1 MKNNLVT
8 KGYLNLFILLN
19 NPFLAMRLE
28 EILDLLGN
36 ETRREILQLL
46 SERPCYVSQLSQEL
60 NVGQKAI
67 IEHLELMRRVG
78 ILNTEL
84 RKIEKGRPRKYYGI
98 SKEVILVIKIGQDS
112 FNIASLSP
120 KLDVKVLD
128 NLPRLKSITRRLE
141 RVSGLMGEEKI
152 QELESLHQE
161 LMRERENLDEARKI
175 IEYLLR
181 QIKAELRA
189 EMNELVF

>member
-1 MKNNLVT
+1 
-8 KGYLNLFILLN
+8 
-19 NPFLAMRLE
+19 MRLE
-28 EILDLLGN
+28 ELLDLLGN

-78 ILNTEL
+78 ILNTEF

-98 SKEVILVIKIGQDS
+98 SKEVILEIKIGQDS
-112 FNIASLSP
+112 FNIAGFSP
-120 KLDVKVLD
+120 EMDLEVLETM
-128 NLPRLKSITRRLE
+128 PRLKRITERLE
-141 RVSGLMGEEKI
+141 SVSEMSGEEKLG
-152 QELESLHQE
+152 ELEKIHKE

-175 IEYLLR
+175 IEYLLG
-181 QIKAELRA
+181 QVKAELRN
-189 EMNELVF
+189 EMKELVF

>member
-1 MKNNLVT
+1 
-8 KGYLNLFILLN
+8 
-19 NPFLAMRLE
+19 MRLE
-28 EILDLLGN
+28 EILNLLGN

-78 ILNTEL
+78 ILDTEF

-98 SKEVILVIKIGQDS
+98 SKEVILEIKIGHDS

-120 KLDVKVLD
+120 ELDMELLEAMPKLKHLTE
-128 NLPRLKSITRRLE
+128 RLKAVSELE
-141 RVSGLMGEEKI
+141 GEEKI
-152 QELESLHQE
+152 RELEKIHEE
-161 LMRERENLDEARKI
+161 LLKERESLDEARKI
-175 IEYLLR
+175 IEYLLG
-181 QIKAELRA
+181 QIRAGLRD
-189 EMNELVF
+189 EMKELVFE

>member
-1 MKNNLVT
+1 
-8 KGYLNLFILLN
+8 
-19 NPFLAMRLE
+19 MRLE
-28 EILDLLGN
+28 DILDLLGN

-78 ILNTEL
+78 ILNTEF

-98 SKEVILVIKIGQDS
+98 SKEVILEIKIGQDS
-112 FNIASLSP
+112 FNIAGLIP
-120 KLDVKVLD
+120 ELDVEVLE
-128 NLPRLKSITRRLE
+128 NRPRLKRITRRLE
-141 RVSGLMGEEKI
+141 RVSGLSGEEKI
-152 QELESLHQE
+152 RELHSLHEE
-161 LMRERENLDEARKI
+161 LLREREELDEARKI
-175 IEYLLR
+175 VEYLLR
-181 QIKAELRA
+181 EIKAELRN

>member
-1 MKNNLVT
+1 
-8 KGYLNLFILLN
+8 
-19 NPFLAMRLE
+19 MRLE

-60 NVGQKAI
+60 KVGQKAI

-78 ILNTEL
+78 ILNSEF

-98 SKEVILVIKIGQDS
+98 SKEVILEIKISQDS

-120 KLDVKVLD
+120 ALDVKVLE
-128 NLPRLKSITRRLE
+128 NLPRLKKITRRLE
-141 RVSGLMGEEKI
+141 RVSGLRGEEKI
-152 QELESLHQE
+152 RELEDLHQE
-161 LMRERENLDEARKI
+161 LLRERENLDEARKI

-181 QIKAELRA
+181 QIRAELRS

>member
-1 MKNNLVT
+1 
-8 KGYLNLFILLN
+8 
-19 NPFLAMRLE
+19 MRLE

-60 NVGQKAI
+60 KVGQKAI

-78 ILNTEL
+78 ILNTEF

-98 SKEVILVIKIGQDS
+98 SKEVILEIKIGQDS

-120 KLDVKVLD
+120 ELDVKVLD
-128 NLPRLKSITRRLE
+128 NLPRLKRITRRLE
-141 RVSGLMGEEKI
+141 GVSGLMGEEKI
-152 QELESLHQE
+152 QELENLHQE

-189 EMNELVF
+189 EMNKLVF